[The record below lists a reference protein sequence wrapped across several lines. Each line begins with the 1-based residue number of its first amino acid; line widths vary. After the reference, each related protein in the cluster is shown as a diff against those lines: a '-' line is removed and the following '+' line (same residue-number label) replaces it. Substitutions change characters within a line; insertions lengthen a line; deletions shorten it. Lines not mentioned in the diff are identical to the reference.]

1 MLFQWTKKLTSE
13 REKRIFKRDLLACPK
28 GIIINYRR
36 KEVNQIGSA
45 PFAKVE

>member
-13 REKRIFKRDLLACPK
+13 REKRIFKRDLLEFPNV
-28 GIIINYRR
+28 IIVNYQR

-45 PFAKVE
+45 PFAKE